1 VSVTFLK
8 SPRFWIAVIA
18 VAFIVALRMTKL
30 GELLSLDTLRDHR
43 GALVAWVDANKL
55 LASAGYVLVY
65 VAVVAFSFPGAAI
78 LTLAGGFL
86 FGAALGTA
94 LTAVGATVG
103 ATIVF
108 LFAKFLL
115 GNSAFHRLGTQYP
128 NLVVGIRENA
138 WSYLLVLRFVP
149 LFPFFLVNL
158 VAAFVGVKLSTYVLT
173 TFFGILPGT
182 AVFSLSGAGLGSIL
196 DQGGN
201 ISVSSIL
208 TPTILIALV
217 GLAALSLAAIP
228 IRKKLMTKS

>member
-1 VSVTFLK
+1 MSLTFLK
-8 SPRFWIAVIA
+8 SRRFWIAVA
-18 VAFIVALRMTKL
+18 ALAFIVALRMTKL

-43 GALVAWVDANKL
+43 GALVSWVEANKL
-55 LASAGYVLVY
+55 LASAGYILVY

-108 LFAKFLL
+108 LFAKFLI
-115 GNSAFHRLGTQYP
+115 GDSAFRRLGSQSP
-128 NLVVGIRENA
+128 NLVAGIRENA

-182 AVFSLSGAGLGSIL
+182 AVYSLSGAGLGSIL

-201 ISVSSIL
+201 ISVGSIL
-208 TPTILIALV
+208 TPTILVALG